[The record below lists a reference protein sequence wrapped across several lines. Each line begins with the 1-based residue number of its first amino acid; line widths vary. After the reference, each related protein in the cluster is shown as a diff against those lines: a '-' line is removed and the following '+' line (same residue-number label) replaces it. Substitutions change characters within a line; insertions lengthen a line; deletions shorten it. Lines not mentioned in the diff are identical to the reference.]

1 MDLFINNYFGRS
13 NKMQERYHNY
23 ILRMLREE
31 RENELARD
39 RQDNMEHDIN
49 VEWIRHFEKRSSK
62 NNSQEI

>member
-1 MDLFINNYFGRS
+1 
-13 NKMQERYHNY
+13 MQERYHNY

-39 RQDNMEHDIN
+39 RQDNMEYDIN